1 MEKLNKIISKAFA
14 AVAIIGVFVAV
25 CAKDDQDYE
34 IIVRL
39 AGVAA
44 FIIGVVGWSLTS
56 NGKEE
61 TI

>member
-14 AVAIIGVFVAV
+14 AAAIIGVFVAV

-44 FIIGVVGWSLTS
+44 FIIGVVGWSLT
-56 NGKEE
+56 GKE
-61 TI
+61 TAQ

>member
-1 MEKLNKIISKAFA
+1 MEKLNKIISKTFA
-14 AVAIIGVFVAV
+14 AIAIIGVFVAV

-44 FIIGVVGWSLTS
+44 FIIGLIGWSLT
-56 NGKEE
+56 GKEVA
-61 TI
+61 